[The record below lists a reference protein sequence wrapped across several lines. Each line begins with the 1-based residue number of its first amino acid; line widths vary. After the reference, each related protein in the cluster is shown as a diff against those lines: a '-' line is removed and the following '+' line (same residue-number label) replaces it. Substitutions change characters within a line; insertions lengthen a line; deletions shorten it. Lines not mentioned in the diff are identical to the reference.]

1 LRAAPFVVQKE
12 KAMVTF
18 VLLLKR
24 KRGLTKEQFRHH
36 YETSHVA
43 LAKKHF
49 GHLFI
54 DYRRHYVQTGVVNDG
69 ASLID
74 TPDAEYDAVTTV
86 FLQDKA
92 AVDEFQRIA
101 ALPDLSAILKADEE
115 RFLDRPAMRMMF
127 CEEVRTWTA
136 ADLKQT

>member
-1 LRAAPFVVQKE
+1 MITL
-12 KAMVTF
+12 

-24 KRGLTKEQFRHH
+24 KRGMSKEQFRHH

-43 LAKKHF
+43 LAKKYF

-54 DYRRHYVQTGVVNDG
+54 DYRRHYVESGLVDDG
-69 ASLID
+69 ASLTETQD
-74 TPDAEYDAVTTV
+74 GAYDAITNVV
-86 FLQDKA
+86 LQDKA
-92 AVDEFQRIA
+92 AVDEFLRIA
-101 ALPDLSAILKADEE
+101 GLPELYPILKADEE

>member
-1 LRAAPFVVQKE
+1 MITL
-12 KAMVTF
+12 

-24 KRGLTKEQFRHH
+24 KRGITKEQFKHH

-43 LAKKHF
+43 LAKKYF
-49 GHLFI
+49 GHLFL
-54 DYRRHYVQTGVVNDG
+54 DYRRHYVESGLVDDG
-69 ASLID
+69 ASLTD

-86 FLQDKA
+86 VLQDKA
-92 AVDEFQRIA
+92 AVDEFLRIA
-101 ALPDLSAILKADEE
+101 ALPDLYPILKADEE